1 MNDQPT
7 EPVRPGAADAGAG
20 EQLLAPV
27 TQVRARRKGP
37 GALDIVLGAAV
48 LVAIAGVSFAVGRT
62 TAPAASAGPS
72 ERVPFGGGAGP
83 FASLAPGQTL
93 DPNSLPGGGGFPGGG
108 NGQGGFPGGVPSI
121 TGTVKAV
128 DGGSITIQ
136 LSTGNTIE
144 IAINDDT
151 AFHELSDAEAGDVTV
166 GATVQVEVEGFGRP
180 GAGGGTGAN
189 GTGTATDVTLVP

>member
-1 MNDQPT
+1 MTDTPT
-7 EPVRPGAADAGAG
+7 DPARPDDAGAG
-20 EQLLAPV
+20 DQRIAPV
-27 TQVRARRKGP
+27 TPVRTRRKGP

-72 ERVPFGGGAGP
+72 RPFGGGGGAFP
-83 FASLAPGQTL
+83 SLAPGETL
-93 DPNSLPGGGGFPGGG
+93 DPNNLPGGGGFPSGG
-108 NGQGGFPGGVPSI
+108 NGQGRFPGGVPSI
-121 TGTVKAV
+121 TGTIKAV

-144 IAINDDT
+144 IAINDGT

-180 GAGGGTGAN
+180 GAGGGSGAN
-189 GTGTATDVTLVP
+189 ATGTATDVTLVP